1 MKVYHRK
8 VLFLTLIIG
17 FGGIVYFGGRFLQ
30 GDTLGIVWMIIFAI
44 LTKQGLSIAL
54 TEKGSAQE
62 AARVQTSR
70 EMYSELFG
78 KFGKVMPYGTVILYC
93 IGIVCIYF
101 IPTQIWLGLCFLI
114 GAAAYYL
121 WLIWTMKK
129 FLEKKNK

>member
-1 MKVYHRK
+1 
-8 VLFLTLIIG
+8 
-17 FGGIVYFGGRFLQ
+17 
-30 GDTLGIVWMIIFAI
+30 
-44 LTKQGLSIAL
+44 
-54 TEKGSAQE
+54 
-62 AARVQTSR
+62 
-70 EMYSELFG
+70 
-78 KFGKVMPYGTVILYC
+78 MPYGTVILYC